1 MTHQRHNR
9 PNAGRI
15 AAIDARLFAKRE
27 LILRSDHGVS
37 YLRLSSGL
45 QRTIAAAMMASL
57 GAVAW
62 LYDGQQSALRLLDD
76 KVGELARIEDAYR
89 TAVESLG
96 SIVDGDAGSVINFS
110 ALSQLADQNE
120 NLRKQM
126 VALEGQLSN
135 AEEERVRAAQAQ
147 EALAERLRL
156 TDRAVRSE
164 KSRQNA
170 LNGSVEQ
177 LEKQLEDAK
186 TERARLAQE
195 RDRLNQEK
203 QRLSAE
209 ITDMEKR
216 QQNLV
221 SGQHEAFAQ
230 VIERTRGGIEAIH
243 KIIVRTGLDPERF
256 GAGNGTGGPFVDAR
270 NAVKGDGNITA
281 AALGG
286 QISRLEELKR
296 VARALPVMAPVE
308 RPRVASPFGLR
319 TDPFN
324 GRPAMHNGLD
334 IAGPNR
340 SPVMATAPGTVV
352 FAGRSG
358 EFGTLVE
365 IDHGFGIHTRYA
377 HLSKINVKVGQKV
390 GVRQTVGLI
399 GSSGRSTGPHLH
411 YEVIHDGKNLDP
423 QKFLEAGKHV
433 LKG

>member
-1 MTHQRHNR
+1 MTYQRHNR

-27 LILRSDHGVS
+27 LILRSDHGVW

-120 NLRKQM
+120 NLHKQM
-126 VALEGQLSN
+126 AALETRLSS

-147 EALAERLRL
+147 DALAERLRL

-164 KSRQNA
+164 KSRQTA

-209 ITDMEKR
+209 ITDMEKK

-281 AALGG
+281 AAMGG

-296 VARALPVMAPVE
+296 VARALPVWPGRTPAHRQPV
-308 RPRVASPFGLR
+308 RLR

-358 EFGTLVE
+358 EFGTMVE

-377 HLSKINVKVGQKV
+377 HLSKINVKVGQKI

-399 GSSGRSTGPHLH
+399 GSSGR
-411 YEVIHDGKNLDP
+411 
-423 QKFLEAGKHV
+423 
-433 LKG
+433 

>member
-1 MTHQRHNR
+1 MTHQRLNR
-9 PNAGRI
+9 PMGRL
-15 AAIDARLFAKRE
+15 AALDARLFARRE
-27 LILRSDHGVS
+27 VILRSERGVS
-37 YLRLSSGL
+37 YLRLSSGV
-45 QRTIAAAMMASL
+45 QRTIAAVLVASL
-57 GAVAW
+57 GSVAW
-62 LYDGQQSALRLLDD
+62 LVDGHQGALRLLDD
-76 KVGELARIEDAYR
+76 KVGELARIEEAYR

-96 SIVDGDAGSVINFS
+96 SIVDGDAANLENFG

-126 VALEGQLSN
+126 NDLETRLAS
-135 AEEERVRAAQAQ
+135 AEADRVKAAESQ

-156 TDRAVRSE
+156 ADRAVRSE
-164 KSRQNA
+164 KSRQTA

-177 LEKQLEDAK
+177 LEKQLDDAK
-186 TERARLAQE
+186 AERTRLAQE

-203 QRLSAE
+203 QRLAAE
-209 ITDMEKR
+209 ITDMEKK

-243 KIIVRTGLDPERF
+243 KIIARTGLDPERF
-256 GAGNGTGGPFVDAR
+256 VPGSATGGPFVDAR
-270 NAVKGDGNITA
+270 SATKGETSNISA

-296 VARALPVMAPVE
+296 VARALPVMTPVE
-308 RPRVASPFGLR
+308 RPRIASPFGLR

-324 GRPAMHNGLD
+324 GKPAMHNGVD
-334 IAGPNR
+334 IAAPNR
-340 SPVMATAPGTVV
+340 SAVGATAPGTVV

-358 EFGTLVE
+358 EFGTMVE
-365 IDHGFGIHTRYA
+365 VDHGYGLRTRYA
-377 HLSKINVKVGQKV
+377 HLSKVNVKVGQRV
-390 GVRQTVGLI
+390 NVRQNVGLI

-423 QKFLEAGKHV
+423 VKFLEAGKHV